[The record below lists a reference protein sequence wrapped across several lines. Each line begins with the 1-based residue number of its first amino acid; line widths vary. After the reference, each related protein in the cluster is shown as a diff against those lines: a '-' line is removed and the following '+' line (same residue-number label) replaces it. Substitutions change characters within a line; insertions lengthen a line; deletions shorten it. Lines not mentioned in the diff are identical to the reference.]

1 MTNVRSYL
9 AALAAALLLVTG
21 CKRAESP
28 EETARDVAEAQQEG
42 AEEVAE
48 ARADAA
54 QDRLDKGDMIN
65 ESPAE
70 NDYEI
75 LIAQAEAH
83 HKVAIEGCEV
93 LAADAQQA
101 CKDAADARLEA
112 SKAEAELQ
120 RPPGS

>member
-1 MTNVRSYL
+1 MTNIKSYI
-9 AALAAALLLVTG
+9 AALAAALLLITG
-21 CKRAESP
+21 CNRAESP
-28 EETARDVAEAQQEG
+28 EKAAQDVAEAQQEG

-54 QDRLDKGDMIN
+54 QDRLDKDHLVN

-70 NDYEI
+70 NNYEI
-75 LIAQAEAH
+75 MIAQAEAD

-93 LAADAQQA
+93 LAADAQRA

-112 SKAEAELQ
+112 SKAEAARL